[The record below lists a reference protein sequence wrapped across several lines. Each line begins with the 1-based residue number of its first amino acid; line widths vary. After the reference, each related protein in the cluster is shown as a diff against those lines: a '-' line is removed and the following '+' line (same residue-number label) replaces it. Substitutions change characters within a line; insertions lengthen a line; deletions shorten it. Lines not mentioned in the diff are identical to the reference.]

1 MNQTKFT
8 DNTIILSKTARKII
22 IIVIP
27 CSMFT
32 IAFESVILYLI
43 FRKIYSCNKRYFI
56 IANLSVSDIITL
68 FSLIAIF
75 IQLLGISEIKC
86 DLVRSVSSTVARFS
100 HTASLLTICTLS
112 IDRYIALRYSLRY
125 DVLVSKSRIS
135 YTILILWMISIA
147 FVTCCWIQSENL
159 ETFRKRVIW
168 VNTVMRVITSTLT
181 VVILR
186 YIDVIRKR
194 HTAAIEK
201 TKKDLGINTEKLS
214 FFKNLSKSVNDTIKL
229 GIFSTIVVVLQTVF
243 DILGM
248 LPLPIRIFGS
258 LHLLVSIV
266 HIMLNPYVYAI
277 TQLDLK
283 KEIVRMCCRHCKRTS
298 KDRIYPEEMKQ
309 RATSNGEL
317 VTQTEL

>member
-27 CSMFT
+27 CSIFT

-68 FSLIAIF
+68 FSLITIF
-75 IQLLGISEIKC
+75 IQLLGISEIKS

-100 HTASLLTICTLS
+100 HIASLLTICTLS

-135 YTILILWMISIA
+135 YAILILWMISIA

>member
-27 CSMFT
+27 CSVFT

-168 VNTVMRVITSTLT
+168 VNTVMRVITSTLA

-248 LPLPIRIFGS
+248 LPFPIRIFGS

-283 KEIVRMCCRHCKRTS
+283 KEIIRMCCRHCKRTS